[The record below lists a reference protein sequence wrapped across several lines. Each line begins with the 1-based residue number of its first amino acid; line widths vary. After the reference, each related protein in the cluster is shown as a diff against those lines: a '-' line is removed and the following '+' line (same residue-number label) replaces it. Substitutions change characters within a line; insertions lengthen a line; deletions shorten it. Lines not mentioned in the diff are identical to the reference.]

1 MEISTVHTVLCGDLV
16 LFLQRFFLM
25 VTNDLNVAA
34 LLSVCLF
41 VFGDFFVKKKKNQS
55 IEIVIVNSVILKKS
69 SCFFNL
75 FFQIFSWH
83 HN

>member
-41 VFGDFFVKKKKNQS
+41 VFGDFFVKKKK
-55 IEIVIVNSVILKKS
+55 IKALK
-69 SCFFNL
+69 L
-75 FFQIFSWH
+75 
-83 HN
+83 